1 MHDGWRRQLR
11 LGGGLALLVRIAAPP
26 PPAVAGADPA
36 GAAAADPAGGGAT
49 DATDGGGGGGAA
61 APPSDAIREAALNA
75 IAGCAV
81 DSEVRRVLCEKPA
94 PPPAAAEVA
103 ESTKGSPPPKGA
115 PKGDKAKGKGG
126 DKGGKGGGGGDAPSK
141 PPPPPAKS
149 GAEVLIDLLKS
160 SAAAEGAGV
169 LRAACVA
176 VGAVGRDA
184 AAAAALLELGA
195 LRALEAAAADE
206 EHPARCAA
214 TATIEV
220 LARAHPSFQFWFR
233 SYVGARE
240 PLPDGFLDVGAG
252 RPFATAKQLAGS
264 PPTDAHEVLLV
275 DASTDAPLAA
285 LIERA
290 RLDAAK
296 AEPAAAAA
304 ALATIVS
311 DALGGAVDYEEYAH
325 YDCRGAVADAKA
337 RAASDVVPLGALAR
351 GGARH
356 RALLYKV
363 LADRCGVACE
373 LRACG
378 RARGA
383 HARHAWVVLP
393 PAAAGD
399 AAAVVDLLH
408 DVGALLPEGS
418 DEARQYQ
425 RADEFAFSALSL
437 APATG
442 FTLLGR

>member
-1 MHDGWRRQLR
+1 M
-11 LGGGLALLVRIAAPP
+11 
-26 PPAVAGADPA
+26 
-36 GAAAADPAGGGAT
+36 
-49 DATDGGGGGGAA
+49 
-61 APPSDAIREAALNA
+61 
-75 IAGCAV
+75 
-81 DSEVRRVLCEKPA
+81 
-94 PPPAAAEVA
+94 
-103 ESTKGSPPPKGA
+103 
-115 PKGDKAKGKGG
+115 
-126 DKGGKGGGGGDAPSK
+126 
-141 PPPPPAKS
+141 
-149 GAEVLIDLLKS
+149 LIDLLKS

-220 LARAHPSFQFWFR
+220 LARAHPSFQYWFR

-304 ALATIVS
+304 TALANIVS

-325 YDCRGAVADAKA
+325 YDCGRAVADAKA

-363 LADRCGVACE
+363 LADRCGWRASCARAAARARARAPRVGRAAARRRRRRRRRRRPPPRRWRAAARGE
-373 LRACG
+373 RRGEAVPARRRVRLLRAEP
-378 RARGA
+378 R
-383 HARHAWVVLP
+383 
-393 PAAAGD
+393 AGD
-399 AAAVVDLLH
+399 GLHAARPL
-408 DVGALLPEGS
+408 
-418 DEARQYQ
+418 
-425 RADEFAFSALSL
+425 EFA
-437 APATG
+437 
-442 FTLLGR
+442 